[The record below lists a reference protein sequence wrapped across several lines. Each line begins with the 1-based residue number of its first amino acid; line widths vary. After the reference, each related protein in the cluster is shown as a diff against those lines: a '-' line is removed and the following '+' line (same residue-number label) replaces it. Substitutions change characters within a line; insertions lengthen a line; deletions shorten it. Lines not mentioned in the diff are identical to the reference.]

1 MSYGTYDN
9 QSPLNQP
16 FNPTA
21 NTNIGNEFGRVVGGV
36 VADKLFGQDG
46 QGPLS
51 GLTRGLPGA
60 IMNNVVGPAADRLT
74 SGKNLQGIGQGI
86 FNDNLPGAPSLEAQ
100 RNVEQSRAG
109 GGILKLRQQPPM
121 LGQQPGGKSGKS
133 FQPMPSQPVERSQD
147 IPIQE
152 DIPGIITG
160 PGITTPMPSPSPM
173 PAVTPMPG
181 PTGGKS
187 GGGGMMPGGKSTG
200 PIIDYNQFQRGDG
213 TSLEQQAQPGI
224 AADSNIGRAFGSG
237 FFGGSMI
244 PVNASGDTGQSALQ
258 KAQTDF
264 FRGP

>member
-9 QSPLNQP
+9 QGPLNQP

-21 NTNIGNEFGRVVGGV
+21 NNGIGSDIGRSIGNSI
-36 VADKLFGQDG
+36 ATSLFGENA

-51 GLTRGLPGA
+51 GLTRQIPGMA
-60 IMNNVVGPAADRLT
+60 INAVA
-74 SGKNLQGIGQGI
+74 
-86 FNDNLPGAPSLEAQ
+86 NLPGAPSLEAQ

-147 IPIQE
+147 
-152 DIPGIITG
+152 
-160 PGITTPMPSPSPM
+160 MPTPM
-173 PAVTPMPG
+173 PAVQPAQQP
-181 PTGGKS
+181 GGKS
-187 GGGGMMPGGKSTG
+187 GGGGMQFGNGKSAG
-200 PIIDYNQFQRGDG
+200 PISGIQPAVIDPNQFARGDG
-213 TSLEQQAQPGI
+213 MTYDQQMQAQPGI